1 MLVRRFERPV
11 SIRGSAGASEESIA
25 MHILECPSCRF
36 QFVAVAD
43 AGGCPQC
50 GVQVTSPRSLAETL
64 LFDEASAADE
74 TDREQA
80 GDVQRSQSER
90 LAQLVGS
97 DLDVYHIDSLLGR
110 GGMGCVFRAIHRDLH
125 RPCALKILLPS
136 LAEED
141 AHYVARFQNEGRAA
155 AGLVHPNVVTIYAI
169 GEATGYHF
177 LEMEFLPGRSL
188 QQVIKAEGRLTPVR
202 ATSLASRMAEGLGA
216 AHQAEIV
223 HQDLKPDNVLLTHQ
237 GIPKIADFG
246 LAKRIRPRP
255 DSELPDCLCGTPNFM
270 APEIFQGSPATPTS
284 DVYALGVTYYLMLT
298 GEFPFAAPTI
308 PKLMQ
313 MVTSQS
319 APSVR
324 SRVPELPLEMAEC
337 LASMLDKTPSNR
349 PKDGTVAAQLLNAV
363 LGHVRNIESL
373 LNNAFSGGKPVR
385 WTRSGERYRVDISL
399 PKGRNQ
405 VVFIEP
411 STHGAAERL
420 LVISSVCCN
429 AVPAYF
435 EHALRLNA
443 EMLHG
448 SLALREIEGVQKFV
462 VIDTYPRSTVDAEE
476 VRRSVLEVAYRA
488 DAVEQLLTGL
498 DRH

>member
-1 MLVRRFERPV
+1 
-11 SIRGSAGASEESIA
+11 

-43 AGGCPQC
+43 TSGCPQC
-50 GVQVTSPRSLAETL
+50 GTQVIPQRSLSETI
-64 LFDEASAADE
+64 LFDESNAADDSVRGE
-74 TDREQA
+74 KVRDSKSEA
-80 GDVQRSQSER
+80 ER
-90 LAQLVGS
+90 LSHLVGK
-97 DLDVYHIDSLLGR
+97 DLDVYRIDSLLGR

-125 RPCALKILLPS
+125 RPCALKILLPG
-136 LAEED
+136 LADED
-141 AHYVARFQNEGRAA
+141 ADYVQRFQNEGRAA
-155 AGLVHPNVVTIYAI
+155 AGLVHPNVVTIHAI
-169 GEATGYHF
+169 GQTDGYHF

-188 QQVIKAEGRLTPVR
+188 QQVIKTEGRLTPVR
-202 ATSLASRMAEGLGA
+202 ATALAARMAEGLGA
-216 AHQAEIV
+216 AHRAEIV

-255 DSELPDCLCGTPNFM
+255 DTELPDCLCGTPNFM
-270 APEIFQGSPATPTS
+270 APELFQGAPATPAS

-298 GEFPFAAPTI
+298 GEFPFSAPTI

-313 MVTSQS
+313 AVTSQ
-319 APSVR
+319 AVPSIR

-337 LASMLDKTPSNR
+337 LAVLLDKTPSNR

-363 LGHVRNIESL
+363 LGQVRDIESL
-373 LNNAFSGGKPVR
+373 LNDAFADGKPVR
-385 WTRSGERYRVDISL
+385 WTRSGERYRLDISL
-399 PKGRNQ
+399 PKERNQ
-405 VVFIEP
+405 IVFVEP

-420 LVISSVCCN
+420 LMISSICCQ
-429 AVPAYF
+429 ADPAYF

-448 SLALREIEGVQKFV
+448 SLAIKEIDGVQKFV